1 MDNKDTKNLADK
13 SVTEWKKLVA
23 DYQKPNLGR
32 ATWQITNTLG
42 SVLIIWILLYLTL
55 TISWWLTIGLSLLGG
70 LFLVRAFIIFH
81 DCGHGSF
88 FKSKK
93 ANNILGFITGMLTF
107 TPYHHWKWEH
117 AMHHATNGDLDR
129 RGIGDIWTLTVREYL
144 SSSRMTRI
152 NYRFVRNPF
161 VLFVFAPLFL
171 FLVLERFP
179 SSKAKPREKRSV
191 HIMNFSLLILS

>member
-1 MDNKDTKNLADK
+1 MDNKNTKNLADK

-93 ANNILGFITGMLTF
+93 ANNILWL
-107 TPYHHWKWEH
+107 YNWH
-117 AMHHATNGDLDR
+117 AYIYPISPLEMGA
-129 RGIGDIWTLTVREYL
+129 
-144 SSSRMTRI
+144 
-152 NYRFVRNPF
+152 RN
-161 VLFVFAPLFL
+161 A
-171 FLVLERFP
+171 
-179 SSKAKPREKRSV
+179 SC
-191 HIMNFSLLILS
+191 NQW